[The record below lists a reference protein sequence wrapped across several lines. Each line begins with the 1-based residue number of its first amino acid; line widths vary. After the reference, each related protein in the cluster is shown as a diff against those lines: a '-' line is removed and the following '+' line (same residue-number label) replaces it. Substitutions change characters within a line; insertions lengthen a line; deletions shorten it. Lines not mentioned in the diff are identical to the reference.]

1 MKRTTLILAAAVLVA
16 ACSDS
21 TSPDNRPAVSLSF
34 AARAATGAAPVS
46 PGLSMSPA
54 DEILTDG
61 QNNVLVITKAEV
73 VLREIELKRVE
84 TIDCDALEPDDDECE
99 KFETAPIL
107 LNLPLNGVIEQDT
120 AIFVPA
126 GMYDEIE
133 FEIHKV
139 SNDDPEDAAFRSAH
153 PDMVGKSIRVQGS
166 YNGQPFTYETDL
178 NVEQEFDLSPPL
190 EVTDG
195 STPTNVTVL
204 LDLDQWFR
212 DLAGN
217 LVNPQSGNKGGEHE
231 SLVKENIKQS
241 IEAFEDHDSDGEPDD
256 S

>member
-1 MKRTTLILAAAVLVA
+1 MKRTTLIMAAAVLVA

-21 TSPDNRPAVSLSF
+21 TSPGNRPAVSLSF

-61 QNNVLVITKAEV
+61 QNELIITKAEV

-84 TIDCDALEPDDDECE
+84 TVDCDALEPDDDECE
-99 KFETAPIL
+99 KFQTAPIL
-107 LNLPLNGVIEQDT
+107 LDLPLDGGVAQDT
-120 AIFVPA
+120 AILVPA
-126 GMYDEIE
+126 GMYDEVE
-133 FEIHKV
+133 FDIHKV
-139 SNDDPEDAAFRSAH
+139 SNDDPEDAQFREDH
-153 PDMVGKSIRVQGS
+153 PDMVGKSIRVQGTF
-166 YNGQPFTYETDL
+166 NTQPFTYETDL

-190 EVTDG
+190 DVTDG
-195 STPTNVTVL
+195 STSTNVTVL

-217 LVNPQSGNKGGEHE
+217 LVNPQSGNKGGDNEG
-231 SLVKENIKQS
+231 LIKENIKQS